1 MTVEATM
8 ARPKPK
14 PKGDDPSSKRQ
25 PTAIT
30 IRGSKEWREWLER
43 GAEHCLTDVSK
54 LVDVAV
60 SQYLKAQGFDETR
73 PKR

>member
-1 MTVEATM
+1 VGTLM
-8 ARPKPK
+8 AKPK
-14 PKGDDPSSKRQ
+14 SKATTKATGSTRQ

-30 IRGSKEWREWLER
+30 IRGSKEWRDWLER

-60 SQYLKAQGFDETR
+60 MQYLRAQGFDEPR

>member
-1 MTVEATM
+1 MEAVM

-14 PKGDDPSSKRQ
+14 KTETDSPSKRQ

-43 GAEHCLTDVSK
+43 GADHCRTDSSK
-54 LVDVAV
+54 LLDIAAA
-60 SQYLKAQGFDETR
+60 QYLKAQGFNEPP